1 MTKSIASALW
11 KACSEQK
18 LEERALAIHAND
30 RLSTFAAYNRTAEVV
45 AGFLQG
51 AGLSDV
57 ELLPLPADGETR
69 YGDWTMPLAWEAEE
83 GVLELLD
90 GRGGVREEIARY
102 TNLPDHLIPGS
113 APTPDGGLVTELA
126 PEGRGGATL
135 PELRGKILF
144 TTRRVTEVKHQAAGR
159 GAAGLLSCYYPEKNE
174 GQEHVFWN
182 NAFSDRPGGWWQTAA
197 DSRLFGFS
205 ISPRDGARFA
215 SLLQAR
221 GTLPVRAVVKTRLH
235 AGTLP
240 VISGCI
246 PGLGPVSRSGRGRKP
261 DEILVI
267 SHLYERGAHDNASGV
282 AVNLETARVLAK
294 GIRLGR
300 VPPPARTIRFL
311 FIPECYGLLAYA
323 TLHRERIGRT
333 VAGLNLDGAGAGWPL
348 TISGGLGVDREELQ
362 ALYVRLAQDFL
373 GRREGFAVKR
383 IGPELGDQLLSDPML
398 AVPTVWAR
406 RPARRKHWHSSLDT
420 PEHLDYGA
428 MRDLAALTG
437 AYLLELSDG
446 SRSIPKEFPP
456 AARRAAAD
464 GTADGAVYL
473 RTVFGPLSLDP
484 LPTDRFIREG
494 FAPRWSSALTRFYW
508 LFDGRRTL
516 GEVIAHSSRPGS
528 PEEDRL
534 RRYLA
539 LLLEFGYLRPVAERI
554 EHGK

>member
-1 MTKSIASALW
+1 VTKTSVSASVLW
-11 KACSEQK
+11 KACSERS
-18 LEERALAIHAND
+18 LEERVLAIHAND
-30 RLSTFAAYNRTAEVV
+30 RLSTFAAYNRTAEAV
-45 AGFLQG
+45 AGFLRE
-51 AGLSDV
+51 AGLSEV
-57 ELLPLPADGETR
+57 ERLPLPADGKTC

-113 APTPDGGLVTELA
+113 APTPAGGLVTELV
-126 PEGRGGATL
+126 PEESSGVTL
-135 PELRGKILF
+135 PELRKKILF
-144 TTRRVTEVKHQAAGR
+144 TTRRVTEVKYQAAGR

-174 GQEHVFWN
+174 GREHVFWN
-182 NAFSDRPGGWWQTAA
+182 NAFSDRPGGWWQTAG

-205 ISPRDGARFA
+205 ISPREGARIA
-215 SLLQAR
+215 ALLRRR
-221 GTLPVRAVVKTRLH
+221 GTLPVRAIVKTRLH

-246 PGLGPVSRSGRGRKP
+246 PGAGAGRGGKP

-267 SHLYERGAHDNASGV
+267 SHLYERGAHDNASGA
-282 AVNLETARVLAK
+282 AVNLETARVLAS

-300 VPPPARTIRFL
+300 VPPPARSIRFL

-323 TLHRERIGRT
+323 TLRRARIRRT

-348 TISGGLGVDREELQ
+348 AVSGGLGVDREELQ

-383 IGPELGDQLLSDPML
+383 IAPELGDQLLSDPML
-398 AVPTVWAR
+398 AVPTVWAH
-406 RPARRKHWHSSLDT
+406 RPARRKHWHSSLDA
-420 PEHLDYGA
+420 PVLLDYGA

-437 AYLLELSDG
+437 AYLLEISAG
-446 SRSIPKEFPP
+446 GRPIPKEIPP
-456 AARRAAAD
+456 TVRRAAAD
-464 GTADGAVYL
+464 GTADGAVYR

-484 LPTDRFIREG
+484 VPTDRFIQEG
-494 FAPRWSSALTRFYW
+494 FVPRWSLSLTRFYW

-516 GEVIAHSSRPGS
+516 GEVIAHSSRPGL
-528 PEEDRL
+528 PEDAL

-539 LLLEFGYLRPVAERI
+539 LLLEFGYLRPAKERI
-554 EHGK
+554 